1 MMVDMATWQALSDA
15 ERREFHALLPIWQQ
29 VLATRGFTDGTD
41 LLTGWTIVPQDP
53 AWCFAHAGVV
63 IPQPQAT
70 SRWVLQALLTDAIQ
84 NLGR

>member
-1 MMVDMATWQALSDA
+1 MMVDQATWETLSDH
-15 ERREFHALLPIWQQ
+15 ERREFDTLLPVWQQ
-29 VLATRGFTDGTD
+29 LLAARGITDGFD
-41 LLTGWTIVPQDP
+41 LLTGWTIVLQDP